1 MEKQS
6 THLQFVDS
14 HMPAMDAGDYELKI
28 TQVLSDGDGNTA
40 TYEKQLS
47 FSVLGD
53 RFGLAPTLI
62 HSAFPPPN
70 GLGEYGGVLPHVVL
84 NRSTLP
90 WERDAQPDNE
100 VPSWL
105 ALLVLYPSEVETMPL
120 SDSPASK
127 QAQMEAQTGYA
138 LELSHLL
145 PGGFEKS
152 DHFKGAQ
159 KAWPGIELET
169 GQHAEDKASVIF
181 VRREKLEPILPTLTD
196 LTHLV
201 HVRRGTNEQGE
212 LQDKEQVVIIANRL
226 PKPGV
231 DCIVHIV
238 SMEGRYDENGFQ
250 FHDAGPEDPVPLIS
264 LYSWRFASVSRKHT
278 FRGLL
283 LHLNQVPIFRVP
295 ASNALEDALNTNR
308 RGVSS
313 ALRALFQEAGH
324 PISEGG
330 DTDDVDRA
338 KREVVLKDHHLIIGN
353 SGRVYDQAGYFLF
366 QMAGITKDA
375 DEAKSAAIIEA
386 IAKAGYPVNEHTAVD
401 QLEVQHWWLE
411 DKITKR
417 RYFIRHEWG
426 HVEALQLELDHAPVL
441 RLPETGHAAADRF
454 IHQGYVPLPHYP
466 RRGGKT
472 VSWYRGPLTTAEKRT
487 ATLDKNIFAINAS
500 DELVLY
506 HTDVGLFD
514 VTYAAAWELG
524 RLLALRSKRFS
535 VGLHRWRRKHA
546 RAMAQAELHEAHLHL
561 PMAGHQA
568 NDGPSAL
575 PPVLH
580 EWLDQLWNL
589 EGVPY
594 NYLIPDERL
603 LPNESLRFFT
613 LDPDW
618 MACLVHGAF
627 SVGKTAGTD
636 HWQEAKAE
644 HPVMQQLNAAEPISG
659 FLLKSEVVSAY
670 PGMQIQVLN
679 EQGVILKLLKR
690 PLANDTT
697 LCLFTGEAHQVQF
710 FLAPEVVH
718 FGFEVNE
725 EGGVYKFPH
734 DSEGN
739 VMDGNK
745 INIQW
750 KPETGIVNIEAL
762 FGDIRTA
769 WNNPAKFGSAPF
781 ALALIEGSQ
790 KVVYWRKGSGA
801 RTVGA

>member
-14 HMPAMDAGDYELKI
+14 HMPAMDAGDYELKVR
-28 TQVLSDGDGNTA
+28 QVLSDGDGNTA

-53 RFGLAPTLI
+53 RFGLAPTMI

-70 GLGEYGGVLPHVVL
+70 GLGEYGGVLPHVVI

-100 VPSWL
+100 MPSWL
-105 ALLVLYPSEVETMPL
+105 ALLVLYPSELETMPL
-120 SDSPASK
+120 SGHPASK

-138 LELSHLL
+138 LELSDLL

-152 DHFKGAQ
+152 DNFKAAQ

-169 GQHAEDKASVIF
+169 GQHEDDRAKVIF
-181 VRREKLEPILPTLTD
+181 VRRQKLEPLLPTLHD

-201 HVRRGTNEQGE
+201 HVRRGTDKDGN
-212 LQDKEQVVIIANRL
+212 LQDEEQAVIIANRL
-226 PKPGV
+226 PKSGE
-231 DCIVHIV
+231 DCIVHLV
-238 SMEGRYDENGFQ
+238 SMENRYDENGFQ
-250 FHDAGPEDPVPLIS
+250 FYGAGPEDPVPLIS
-264 LYSWRFASVSRKHT
+264 LHSWRFASASRKHT

-295 ASNALEDALNTNR
+295 VSEELAEELNTNR
-308 RGVSS
+308 GGVAS
-313 ALRALFQEAGH
+313 AIRTLFQEAGH

-330 DTDDVDRA
+330 NTDNYDRA
-338 KREVVLKDHHLIIGN
+338 RLEVILKDHHLLISN
-353 SGRVYDQAGYFLF
+353 SGKVYDQAGYFLF
-366 QMAGITKDA
+366 QMQGITKDA
-375 DEAKSAAIIEA
+375 DEAPEKNLIAAIQ
-386 IAKAGYPVNEHTAVD
+386 KAGYPANQHTTVD
-401 QLEVQHWWLE
+401 ELEVQHWWLK
-411 DKITKR
+411 DTKTKR

-454 IHQGYVPLPHYP
+454 LHQGYVPLPHYP

-472 VSWYRGPLTTAEKRT
+472 VSWYRGPLITAEKRN
-487 ATLDKNIFAINAS
+487 ATLDKNIFAINTS

-546 RAMAQAELHEAHLHL
+546 RSVAQAELHEAHLHL
-561 PMAGHQA
+561 PLSGES
-568 NDGPSAL
+568 DTEKPSVL
-575 PPVLH
+575 PPALH
-580 EWLDQLWNL
+580 EWLNNLWNL

-603 LPNESLRFFT
+603 LPGESLRLFT

-627 SVGKTAGTD
+627 SIGKTAGTD
-636 HWQEAKAE
+636 HWKEGSEE
-644 HPVMQQLNAAEPISG
+644 HPVMKQLDASEPITG
-659 FLLKSEVVSAY
+659 FMLKSEVVSAY
-670 PGMQIQVLN
+670 PGMQIEVLD
-679 EQGVILKLLKR
+679 EQKNKLQLLRR
-690 PLANDTT
+690 PLSNDTT
-697 LCLFTGEAHQVQF
+697 LCLFTGEAHEVHF

-718 FGFEVNE
+718 FGFEINE
-725 EGGVYKFPH
+725 EGGLRKFPH
-734 DSEGN
+734 NSAGQIMENPVQVGFNPDSGVVDIPTLFKEIHEAWG
-739 VMDGNK
+739 
-745 INIQW
+745 
-750 KPETGIVNIEAL
+750 KPEG
-762 FGDIRTA
+762 FS
-769 WNNPAKFGSAPF
+769 SASF

-790 KVVYWRKGSGA
+790 KVIYKRKGG
-801 RTVGA
+801 

>member
-14 HMPAMDAGDYELKI
+14 HMPAMDAGDYELKVRQI
-28 TQVLSDGDGNTA
+28 LSDGDGNTA

-53 RFGLAPTLI
+53 RFGLAPTMV

-70 GLGEYGGVLPHVVL
+70 GLGEYGGVLPHIVL

-105 ALLVLYPSEVETMPL
+105 ALLVLYPSELETMPL
-120 SDSPASK
+120 SDSPAPK

-138 LELSHLL
+138 LELSDLM

-152 DHFKGAQ
+152 DNFKAAQ

-169 GQHAEDKASVIF
+169 GQQTEDRTNVIF
-181 VRREKLEPILPTLTD
+181 VRRQKLEPLLPTLTD

-201 HVRRGTNEQGE
+201 HIRRGTDEQGNLKDE
-212 LQDKEQVVIIANRL
+212 EQVVLLANRL
-226 PKPGV
+226 PKSGE
-231 DCIVHIV
+231 DCIVHLV
-238 SMEGRYDENGFQ
+238 SMENRYAAGGFQ
-250 FHDAGPEDPVPLIS
+250 FHEADPDDPVPLIS
-264 LYSWRFASVSRKHT
+264 LHSWRFASVSRKHT

-295 ASNALEDALNTNR
+295 VSEELEDDLNTNH
-308 RGVSS
+308 RGIPS
-313 ALRALFQEAGH
+313 AIRTLFQETGH
-324 PISEGG
+324 PVSKGG
-330 DTDDVDRA
+330 ETDDTDRA
-338 KREVVLKDHHLIIGN
+338 KLEVILKDHHLIIGN

-366 QMAGITKDA
+366 QMEGITKDA
-375 DEAKSAAIIEA
+375 DKAPKEDLIAKIK
-386 IAKAGYPVNEHTAVD
+386 KAGYPVNEHTAVNE
-401 QLEVQHWWLE
+401 LEVQHWWLE
-411 DKITKR
+411 DTNTQR

-454 IHQGYVPLPHYP
+454 LHQGYVPLPHYP

-472 VSWYRGPLTTAEKRT
+472 VSWYRGPLITAEKRNV
-487 ATLDKNIFAINAS
+487 TLDKNIFAINTS

-546 RAMAQAELHEAHLHL
+546 RSIAMAELHEAHLHL
-561 PMAGHQA
+561 PMSGEQA
-568 NDGPSAL
+568 KEDASVL

-580 EWLDQLWNL
+580 EWLNNLWNL

-618 MACLVHGAF
+618 MACLIHGAF
-627 SVGKTAGTD
+627 SIGKTAGTD
-636 HWQEAKAE
+636 HWKEAKE
-644 HPVMQQLNAAEPISG
+644 GHPVMQQLNSAEPISG

-670 PGMQIQVLN
+670 PGMQIEILD
-679 EQGVILKLLKR
+679 EQNNKLKLLKR
-690 PLANDTT
+690 PLSNDTT
-697 LCLFTGEAHQVQF
+697 LCLLTGEAHEVHF

-718 FGFEVNE
+718 FGFEKND
-725 EGGVYKFPH
+725 EGGFHKYPH
-734 DSEGN
+734 NAKGE
-739 VMDGNK
+739 VMDNSIPVSYDESSGMVDIEQLFK
-745 INIQW
+745 QVHQAW
-750 KPETGIVNIEAL
+750 GAPEN
-762 FGDIRTA
+762 
-769 WNNPAKFGSAPF
+769 FGSASF

-790 KVVYWRKGSGA
+790 KVIYRRK
-801 RTVGA
+801 